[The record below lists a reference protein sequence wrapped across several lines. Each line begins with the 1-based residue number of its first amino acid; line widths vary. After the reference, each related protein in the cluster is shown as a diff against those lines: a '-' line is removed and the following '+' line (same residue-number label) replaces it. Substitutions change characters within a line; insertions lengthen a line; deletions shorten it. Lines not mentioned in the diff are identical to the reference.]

1 MARHVKIG
9 VLFLWVILSIPG
21 WGDWICAM
29 DVETKRPAPRMG
41 GGPCEYTIYKGI
53 ARIISVQKKE
63 MPKGYGGPSHESYEV
78 KFSFFTEEKIQ
89 EPHGRVEGREYIL
102 KLTNSWY
109 PGPKFLRKYGI
120 EVDRSFD
127 CYLKVITKGTCTPI
141 LFDFPAINL
150 SDYFEK
156 GGDV

>member
-1 MARHVKIG
+1 MERY
-9 VLFLWVILSIPG
+9 
-21 WGDWICAM
+21 
-29 DVETKRPAPRMG
+29 E
-41 GGPCEYTIYKGI
+41 GI
-53 ARIISVQKKE
+53 ARIVSVQKKE
-63 MPKGYGGPSHESYEV
+63 MPKGYRGPSHESYEV
-78 KFSFFTEEKIQ
+78 KFSFSAEEKIK
-89 EPHGRVEGREYIL
+89 EPHGRVEVKEHTL

-150 SDYFEK
+150 SDYFESR
-156 GGDV
+156 